1 MSIKKKNKKS
11 ELDKLEQYL
20 KKKKIKYERVDKDYE
35 FYPDSPYLCEF
46 NKHQIKVLNDEGGVI
61 WDVICH
67 YGSYGYEQGL
77 LEAMGESLIG
87 HDDVE
92 GWLTAKEVIDMYERR
107 SYEKSLDCVV

>member
-20 KKKKIKYERVDKDYE
+20 KKKKIKYTRVDKDYR
-35 FYPDSPYLCEF
+35 YPDIDEPLLYKF
-46 NKHQIKVLNDEGGVI
+46 DQHQIKVLDDAGGVV
-61 WDVICH
+61 WDAICH

-77 LEAMGESLIG
+77 LEVMGEEILG

-92 GWLTAKEVIDMYERR
+92 GWLTAKDVISMYERR
-107 SYEKSLDCVV
+107 AG